1 MKNNTKTIVL
11 LDAHAILHRAYH
23 GMPTFATSDGRPTGA
38 LYGFITM
45 TLRIKETLK
54 PDYVIACYDLPKPTF
69 RHNAYKEYKAG
80 RSKTDE
86 ALVSQIQVSMALC
99 ESLGI
104 PVYAS
109 EGFEADDIL
118 GTIVKQTKDDKD
130 IKIIIASGDM
140 DTMQLIDKKKVQ
152 VFTLKKGTET
162 VLYDTDAVFNRYGFN
177 PAQIPDYKGLAGD
190 PSDNIMGVEGIGAK
204 GATTLIQKYGSIEK
218 IYAALKNNKEKMKDE
233 GIKERTLMLLEDGEE
248 EAFFSKTLATISCDA
263 PITFVMPEKKWE
275 EGIDREKFKAM
286 CDMYEF
292 KSLKN
297 KFDDFS
303 HEKND
308 DRGEKEEEKKEES
321 GENLRVTKR
330 EFVEL
335 QVLTNL
341 IDSEI
346 TNPNIDTIFTF
357 SNTKTV
363 DETRL
368 VLEKKIKE
376 EGLFELYEKVER
388 PLMACVEEMEE
399 VGIKLDVAV
408 LKKQSIALHEE
419 VDALEKEIHTLAGHV
434 FTVASPKQLGVV
446 LYDELNLGEKIKKT
460 KGGAR
465 STNVTELEKIKDDHP
480 IVPLI
485 MEYRELSKIVSTYVD
500 TLPTYVK
507 EDGRIHAHFVQA
519 GSGTGRFSCEDP
531 NLQNLPIKSG
541 RGRKIREA
549 FVAEKGKLF
558 LSLDYAQI
566 DLRAAAILSQDKELL
581 DIFYEG
587 IDVHTGTA
595 ARMFSV
601 QESEVTD
608 DMRRKAK
615 SINFGILYGMG
626 VNALKEGM
634 KVERKEAQLFYDTYR
649 KTFSRLMGYMEEI
662 KIDAWN
668 NGYTKT
674 ILGRKRRVPLLKSAL
689 PFLRAQGERIA
700 INAPMQGT
708 SADILKLAILDVDE
722 YLRDNTLKD
731 KVKLIVQIHDELVYE
746 VDEELVEK
754 MKVNIREIMQN
765 VLKKRHLSNVPL
777 VISTGTG
784 VNLYTL

>member
-11 LDAHAILHRAYH
+11 LDAHAILHRSYH
-23 GMPTFATSDGRPTGA
+23 GMPTFSTSDGRPTGA

-118 GTIVKQTKDDKD
+118 GTIVEQTKDDKD

-162 VLYDTDAVFNRYGFN
+162 VLYDTDAVVTRYGFL
-177 PAQIPDYKGLAGD
+177 PKQIPDYKGLAGD

-218 IYAALKNNKEKMKDE
+218 IYTALKNNKEKMKE
-233 GIKERTLMLLEDGEE
+233 GGIKERMIMLLEEGEE
-248 EAFFSKTLATISCDA
+248 EALFSKTLATIRRDA
-263 PITFVMPEKKWE
+263 PVIFVMPEKKWE
-275 EGIDREKFKAM
+275 EGIDKEKFKAM

-292 KSLKN
+292 RSLKN
-297 KFDDFS
+297 KFDAFS

-308 DRGEKEEEKKEES
+308 ENVKNEEEIKEEIS
-321 GENLRVTKR
+321 ITKR

-346 TNPNIDTIFTF
+346 TNPNIDTIFTCT
-357 SNTKTV
+357 NTKTV
-363 DETRL
+363 DEARQFL
-368 VLEKKIKE
+368 QKKIVE
-376 EGLFELYEKVER
+376 EGLFELYEKVEK
-388 PLMACVEEMEE
+388 PLMLCVEEMEE
-399 VGIKLDVAV
+399 VGIALDVAI
-408 LKKQSIALHEE
+408 LKKQSIVLHEE
-419 VDALEKEIHTLAGHV
+419 VDALEKEIHALAGHI

-465 STNVTELEKIKDDHP
+465 STNVTELEKIKDDHL

-500 TLPTYVK
+500 TLPTFVK

-549 FVAEKGKLF
+549 FIAGKGKQF

-581 DIFYEG
+581 DIFYKG

-595 ARMFSV
+595 ARMFDV
-601 QESEVTD
+601 KESDVTD

-615 SINFGILYGMG
+615 TINFGILYGMG
-626 VNALKEGM
+626 VNALKDGM

-668 NGYTKT
+668 NGYTTT

-722 YLRDNTLKD
+722 YLKEHQLKN
-731 KVKLIVQIHDELVYE
+731 KIQLIVQIHDELVYE
-746 VDEELVEK
+746 IDEQLVME
-754 MKVNIREIMQN
+754 MKSKISEIMQN
-765 VLKKRHLSNVPL
+765 VLKKRHLSDVPL
-777 VISTGTG
+777 LVSTGVG
-784 VNLYTL
+784 SNLYTL